1 MDGMTRG
8 ELAKRTGV
16 SMAAI
21 RYYEDSG
28 ILPAPGRTANGYRIY
43 TEDYLVKLKFI
54 QDAQSLGY
62 SLQEIREVLQ
72 MLGSEID
79 AETLKVR
86 VRNKILEIDERIAAM
101 RDMQNMLAGL
111 LKTPQ
116 EDIRNYME
124 SFRTGDKD

>member
-101 RDMQNMLAGL
+101 RDMQDMPAGL